1 MNATVPDRP
10 DDLLLPRDTSRS
22 LPIALLR
29 ARETVMSRFRP
40 LLASHD
46 VTEQQW
52 RVLRVLGE
60 AGGLDAT
67 ELAARSCILAPSLT
81 RILRALE
88 ERGLI
93 ARDRD
98 AADGRRIVIEIAD
111 AGRRLIAE
119 VMPESRAIY
128 AEMESRFGRDRI
140 EALLDMLQ
148 ELNATMGRDQA
159 S

>member
-1 MNATVPDRP
+1 MNAKSPDRP

-40 LLASHD
+40 LLAAHD

-52 RVLRVLGE
+52 RVIRVLGE
-60 AGGLDAT
+60 AGRLDAT

-81 RILRALE
+81 RILRALD

-93 ARDRD
+93 VRGKDEE
-98 AADGRRIVIEIAD
+98 DGRRIVVEISD
-111 AGRRLIAE
+111 AGHRLIAD
-119 VMPESRAIY
+119 VMPESRVIY
-128 AEMESRFGRDRI
+128 AEMEARFGRARI
-140 EALLDMLQ
+140 DALLDMLQ
-148 ELNATMGRDQA
+148 ELNAAIGQEPP